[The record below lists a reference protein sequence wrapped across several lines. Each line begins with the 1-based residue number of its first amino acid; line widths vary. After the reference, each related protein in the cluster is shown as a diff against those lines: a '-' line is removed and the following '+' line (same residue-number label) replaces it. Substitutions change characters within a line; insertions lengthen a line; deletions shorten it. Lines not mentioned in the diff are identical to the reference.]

1 MGRSYLLRW
10 VVSLSKLEG
19 SQIKPSLGLTRH
31 VTLTIA
37 ENFRGLFYIPFYVL
51 RELSLDQAEGISVQW
66 LPPGSPGGAIDAVK
80 AGRID
85 LTWGGPM
92 RVMIDHDSSADDPQR
107 LLSVSQAVGRDPFCL
122 LASKPGVTLKD
133 LTNLRVSV
141 VKEVPTPW
149 LCLQA
154 DLADLGVA
162 LPKQLRTD
170 LDMHAQLHALAVGE
184 VDVIQAF
191 EPFVSQALR
200 TGKAYLVYEAS
211 SRGPTVYTAFITS
224 RNTLERRKPDI
235 RALDRALGRALT
247 WMRAEG
253 PAATMARVRGYFPDL
268 SEDDLSDS
276 VSRYIHNEVWS
287 DTTRVDR
294 AGFDRLSDSFFRGG
308 AIRAPAHYEHCVFNF
323 GDHSND

>member
-1 MGRSYLLRW
+1 M
-10 VVSLSKLEG
+10 
-19 SQIKPSLGLTRH
+19 
-31 VTLTIA
+31 TLTIA
-37 ENFRGLFYIPFYVL
+37 ENFRGLFYIPFYAL
-51 RELSLDQAEGISVQW
+51 RELSLAENEGLSVQW

-92 RVMIDHDSSADDPQR
+92 RVMIDHDSTPDDPHR

-122 LASKPGVTLKD
+122 LASRPGVTLND
-133 LTNLRVSV
+133 LTSLRVSV

-162 LPKQLRTD
+162 LPNQLRTD
-170 LDMHAQLHALAVGE
+170 LDMQAQLHALAQGE

-200 TGKAYLVYEAS
+200 EGKAHLVYEAS

-224 RNTLERRKPDI
+224 RQTLESREPDI
-235 RALDRALGRALT
+235 RALDRALGCALT
-247 WMRAEG
+247 WMRTHG
-253 PAATMARVRGYFPDL
+253 PAATTELVRGYFPDL
-268 SEDDLSDS
+268 SAADLSDS
-276 VSRYIHNEVWS
+276 VSRYLQTQVWS

-308 AIRAPAHYEHCVFNF
+308 AIRAAAHYEHCVFNF

>member
-1 MGRSYLLRW
+1 M
-10 VVSLSKLEG
+10 
-19 SQIKPSLGLTRH
+19 
-31 VTLTIA
+31 TLTIA

-51 RELSLDQAEGISVQW
+51 RELSLAEAEGLSVKW
-66 LPPGSPGGAIDAVK
+66 LPPGSPGGAIDEVK

-92 RVMIDHDSSADDPQR
+92 RVMIDHDTSADNSER
-107 LLSVSQAVGRDPFCL
+107 LVSVSQAVGRDPFCL
-122 LASKPGVTLKD
+122 LANKPGVTLKD
-133 LTNLRVSV
+133 LTELKVSI

-154 DLADLGVA
+154 DLADLGVS

-170 LDMHAQLHALAVGE
+170 LDMQAQLHALAQGE

-224 RNTLERRKPDI
+224 GQTLKSREADI

-247 WMRAEG
+247 WMRTHG
-253 PAATMARVRGYFPDL
+253 PAATTEQVQGYFPDL
-268 SEDDLSDS
+268 SKADLSDS
-276 VSRYIHNEVWS
+276 VSRYIQNQVWS

-308 AIRAPAHYEHCVFNF
+308 AIRAAAHYEHCVFNF
-323 GDHSND
+323 GDH

>member
-1 MGRSYLLRW
+1 
-10 VVSLSKLEG
+10 
-19 SQIKPSLGLTRH
+19 

-51 RELSLDQAEGISVQW
+51 RELSLAQAEGLTVKW
-66 LPPGSPGGAIDAVK
+66 LPPGSPGGAIDDVK

-92 RVMIDHDSSADDPQR
+92 RVMIDHDSTADNSER
-107 LLSVSQAVGRDPFCL
+107 LVSVSQAVGRDPFCL
-122 LASKPGVTLKD
+122 LANKPGITLKD
-133 LTNLRVSV
+133 LTDLKVSI

-154 DLADLGVA
+154 DLADLGVG

-170 LDMHAQLHALAVGE
+170 LDMQAQLHALAQGE

-224 RNTLERRKPDI
+224 RQTLKNREADI
-235 RALDRALGRALT
+235 RALDRALGHALT
-247 WMRAEG
+247 WMRTHG
-253 PAATMARVRGYFPDL
+253 PAATAERVQGYFPDL
-268 SEDDLSDS
+268 AEADLRDS
-276 VSRYIHNEVWS
+276 VSRYIQNQVWS

-308 AIRAPAHYEHCVFNF
+308 AIRAAAHYEHCVFNF
-323 GDHSND
+323 GDH